1 MLIFVFDVE
10 SEGAALETDMSN
22 YKECIKYLNI
32 YSKNA
37 NIFILIHKM
46 DKIKDSEKQIIFD
59 NKKQGNILKRHHF
72 RERGNE
78 YKRSFWHFYLG
89 WNTL

>member
-1 MLIFVFDVE
+1 MFDVE
-10 SEGAALETDMSN
+10 SEGAVLETEMNN

-46 DKIKDSEKQIIFD
+46 DKIKDSEKKIIFES
-59 NKKQGNILKRHHF
+59 KKQGASLTRY
-72 RERGNE
+72 RVCQ
-78 YKRSFWHFYLG
+78 
-89 WNTL
+89 